1 MNPRHL
7 ELALKKQ
14 RLQLRAQDQRE
25 RFLDG
30 LEGVERTERGF
41 HRLYEL
47 TGWMRQ
53 HAPLVSLA
61 AGLLLLARPR
71 LALRVVRRGWLGWLA
86 YRRLRGMFHTLIA
99 RL

>member
-1 MNPRHL
+1 MNPRYL

-14 RLQLRAQDQRE
+14 RLQLRVQDERE

-30 LEGVERTERGF
+30 LERVEQIERSF
-41 HRLYEL
+41 HRLHEL
-47 TGWMRQ
+47 ADWMRQ

-71 LALRVVRRGWLGWLA
+71 LALRVARRGWLGWLA

>member
-1 MNPRHL
+1 MNPRYL

-14 RLQLRAQDQRE
+14 RLQLRAQQERE

-30 LEGVERTERGF
+30 LGRVEQLERGV
-41 HRLYEL
+41 HRLHEL
-47 TGWMRQ
+47 GAWMRQ

-71 LALRVVRRGWLGWLA
+71 WVLRIARRGWLGWLA
-86 YRRLRGMFHTLIA
+86 YRRVKGMLQTLTA